1 MIKHIVF
8 WNLKEENK
16 EANALELKKRLEALV
31 PLIPEIVKLEVGI
44 NVNPSDM
51 AYDICLYSEFES
63 MDTLNTY
70 QNHPEHVKVGEFIGD
85 IRTSRVVCDYEI

>member
-16 EANALELKKRLEALV
+16 TANALELKKRLEALV
-31 PLIPEIVKLEVGI
+31 PLIPEIVNLEVGI

-51 AYDICLYSEFES
+51 AYDVCLYSEFES
-63 MDTLNTY
+63 MDSLNIY
-70 QNHPEHVKVGEFIGD
+70 QKHPEHIKVGDFIAD
-85 IRTSRVVCDYEI
+85 IRVSRAVCDYEI